1 MISVPTDRRAGLAQ
15 HESATNCILLTGSCW
30 IVACFDTDLP
40 RTVRLPGTN
49 FANTLNKKITM
60 LSDKDAV
67 ATVAVK
73 NLESAKKFYEQTLG
87 LTKVMEN
94 TEVLAFK
101 SGRSTLF
108 VYRSQFAGTNKATAV
123 TWVTDEVE
131 DVVKTLK
138 SRGVS
143 FEHYDLPNMTRQGDL
158 HVAGTMKT
166 AWFKDPDGNI
176 FSLVTPPNTAT
187 SQTVGASA
195 RSTA

>member
-1 MISVPTDRRAGLAQ
+1 
-15 HESATNCILLTGSCW
+15 
-30 IVACFDTDLP
+30 
-40 RTVRLPGTN
+40 
-49 FANTLNKKITM
+49 M

-67 ATVAVK
+67 ATIAVK
-73 NLESAKKFYEQTLG
+73 NLERARKFYEQTLG

-94 TEVLAFK
+94 EEVLAFK
-101 SGRSTLF
+101 SGSSTLF

-131 DVVKTLK
+131 SIVNTLK
-138 SRGVS
+138 GRGVS
-143 FEHYDLPNMTRQGDL
+143 FEHYDLPNLSRQGDL

-176 FSLVTPPNTAT
+176 FSLVTPPNTAAR
-187 SQTVGASA
+187 QTVGASG